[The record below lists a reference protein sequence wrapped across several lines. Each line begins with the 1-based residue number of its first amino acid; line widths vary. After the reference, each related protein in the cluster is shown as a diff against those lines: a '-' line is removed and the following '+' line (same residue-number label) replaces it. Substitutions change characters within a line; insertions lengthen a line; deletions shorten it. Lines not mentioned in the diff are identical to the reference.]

1 MAVQFSRV
9 ARWLESVRSFDEF
22 MRVVER
28 VERKGWFVERVD
40 EGGYRWYL
48 FYLRSRPYRPV
59 FRVKVP
65 LSGGMAEVYG
75 VAMEPP
81 KFPVPPQVQRSSE
94 GVVEA

>member
-9 ARWLESVRSFDEF
+9 AKWLESVRSFEDF

-28 VERKGWFVERVD
+28 VERRGWFVECVD

-65 LSGGMAEVYG
+65 LGGGEAVVYG
-75 VAMEPP
+75 VSMNPP
-81 KFPVPPQVQRSSE
+81 RFPVPPLKLESE
-94 GVVEA
+94 EVVEA